1 MKNMYILEMI
11 EDCGYD
17 GVYTTSIVVSENEE
31 KLKDLSL
38 TLKDNLLQISS
49 KMNEFKLMQD
59 EKYKSLR
66 VKCLRTNEEII
77 EFNNFV
83 KELKLLYIDVE
94 EYNLF
99 EYYFSVSDISFEVKK
114 IKHI

>member
-1 MKNMYILEMI
+1 MEIGASTACFYPIETEKALKKVCDLGFKTTEVFVNSPCELE
-11 EDCGYD
+11 D
-17 GVYTTSIVVSENEE
+17 
-31 KLKDLSL
+31 
-38 TLKDNLLQISS
+38 
-49 KMNEFKLMQD
+49 
-59 EKYKSLR
+59 
-66 VKCLRTNEEII
+66 
-77 EFNNFV
+77 NFV